1 MKYRLIVTPEVVN
14 AGNLIYPETY
24 SLRVR
29 NTTGIVAE
37 LRYDGLVT
45 TGGISHVP
53 PPLPLDLA
61 TGLTQ
66 GFTVGVTTEGPLR
79 IDGTLQ
85 QDWHFDVQAQVNARN
100 GYGPMIYNGL
110 IVNAY
115 HPEVGRGGYFHTNSG
130 TSEGQGV
137 MILAC
142 FRAYEVLRN
151 SPATLAVGEY
161 YRDLAVTMLN
171 AMGEF
176 DNNGPMLRQAIPDNP
191 DTITLLHWLFAA
203 KGPVNLQTVVLDY
216 AVTVAGGQ
224 VVVPASA
231 LGEGISTVFKLYPAN
246 KELLYSSPYSPVIGG
261 GEVIPTGQTQNPDG
275 SLTLTTSAAA
285 GAYKLVYSYFSTQ
298 SLPLG
303 SAYEAYPVW
312 TAIPEGYAA
321 CAPDT
326 FRWFDMALNKAIEL
340 GLPRDAGKWLK
351 LRDALRR
358 TVVKGQNLSDL
369 REVIRPMPKV
379 GVFATDGMFCY
390 SGNPYAKAPPVGS
403 GLDPSWVGYNFFS
416 RNSITGNIQGE
427 VPLASTNPADGA
439 MSTTQ
444 IGRGFEDSWRIATPY
459 QEADQFLLVEM
470 GIAQNQNITTL
481 YLNNKPNFRPFIS
494 TTREYNPA
502 TRYLADPNTAAA
514 GGQWDWTD
522 VGTMR
527 TLLFPR
533 TAFKNAAGQV
543 FPAGGQILNF
553 GVDLTAP
560 ATIGYTINLRDLRLV
575 SGPSPE
581 WVINNLTEVRKGSQL
596 PYFPGAIPFA
606 TNADLIGQEFVGYNG
621 NPFHGYQLPDLWL
634 DLAAEAEIV
643 HPVLTSASLPTANP
657 NTQEIRYEINLQNA
671 NGSAKPKHLALMEQQ
686 LIFLRDAADVFFRDH
701 GIRGPFAHTF
711 VLNTPARFNIG
722 GPAPHTWVYTN
733 DDPNT
738 RWAGYQVRVI
748 ESLAVIVDRTSGDDS
763 AGDSHALAKLL
774 CINWLT
780 WLNGVW
786 PNLNGSPYRGMPT
799 DFPQTGAPQT
809 NYEEVHSTAIIL
821 RACLH
826 LKRGTSDADALCNA
840 IMQRC
845 WDYMESFWNTT
856 GEMKYT
862 WSTRPADRWW
872 YGFWHAEIIWTLTTL
887 LNEGAAFA
895 SPGIPLATARERLLL
910 TSQWLDTTG
919 VLDAR
924 HRVEIPITGI
934 RGEMVGAN
942 PTWDLSYQ
950 VSRTYKTDIFVSTSG
965 EEQRRAIRQTP
976 RKTLDFN
983 VIMTQD
989 ELRDFQTTMSIW
1001 QNRSFTVPELTR
1013 FIRLSEDVAAG
1024 SSFLPV
1030 DEVPDW
1036 LAPGGLI
1043 VVTDRG
1049 MHEIQVVNSILNG
1062 RLYLTAVVQ
1071 RAWPAGTKVAHCLAG
1086 HLEASFDLSRDTNRV
1101 ARGALTLS
1109 VDPGSETYPTPFEV
1123 PSDDIYPGLTTYP
1136 DMSPML
1142 SVPSNSED
1150 LYFYDG
1156 DEIFLLRNNWG
1167 QGVTE
1172 GREWP
1177 VAPVDYGF
1185 GVVEWDWDI
1194 EFSTRTLSA
1203 TITVHTVARQRY
1215 LEKFFDRMRGAQG
1228 NFWMPTWENDLPISS
1243 DIVAETQSI
1252 TVTASRAAR
1261 LLLSSPIYRDIAVV
1275 TNTMDVYANSILAV
1289 DIVDGKAVLSL
1300 RDPWPVDLSAD
1311 DILMVSWLLAWRM
1324 SADEQIFSWI
1334 TDGVAQVVFECRTDK
1349 AERYDPE
1356 DVANLRRAIV
1366 YTSKPYPMLA
1376 EDELNAQHSSQGAFY
1391 QWTPSDSLDT
1401 AASFS
1406 QVTLTSPV
1414 KFYTTPDHDNLD
1426 VTSAILS
1433 GELRGVVQY
1442 LQPFNDDLDV
1452 ASSVVDGSLTVKI
1465 KTTQPFVDLIDAT
1478 AQITYGA
1485 LNATGQ

>member
-1 MKYRLIVTPEVVN
+1 MKYRLIVSPEVVN

-24 SLRVR
+24 SVR
-29 NTTGIVAE
+29 FRNSTSLTAE

-45 TGGISHVP
+45 TGGITHNP
-53 PPLPLDLA
+53 PALPLELG
-61 TGLTQ
+61 TGLSQ
-66 GFTVGVTTEGPLR
+66 AFSVGVNTNGPLR
-79 IDGTLQ
+79 INGTLQ
-85 QDWHFDVQAQVNARN
+85 QDWHFDVQSQVDARD

-151 SPATLAVGEY
+151 DLTTLSVAEY
-161 YRDLAVTMLN
+161 YRDLGITMLN
-171 AMGEF
+171 AMEEF
-176 DNNGPMLRQAIPDNP
+176 DHNGPMLRQEIPDNA

-216 AVTVAGGQ
+216 AVTQTDGQ
-224 VVVPASA
+224 VVVPAAA
-231 LGEGISTVFKLYPAN
+231 LGQGISTVFKLYPAN

-261 GEVIPTGQTQNPDG
+261 GEVIPTGQTENADG
-275 SLTLTTSAAA
+275 SLTLTTSAAD
-285 GAYKLVYSYFSTQ
+285 GAYKLIYSYFSDET
-298 SLPLG
+298 LPLA

-312 TAIPEGYAA
+312 TAIPDGYAA

-340 GLPRDAGKWLK
+340 GVPRDASKWLK

-369 REVIRPMPKV
+369 REVIRPMPKIA
-379 GVFATDGMFCY
+379 VFATDGMFCF
-390 SGNPYAKAPPVGS
+390 SDNPYALTPSPGS
-403 GLDPSWVGYNFFS
+403 GLDAGWVGYNFFT
-416 RNSITGNIQGE
+416 RDSITGNIHIE
-427 VPLASTNPADGA
+427 IPLATTLPSATTF
-439 MSTTQ
+439 SSTQ
-444 IGRGFEDSWRIATPY
+444 IGRGFEDTWREATAY
-459 QEADQFLLVEM
+459 QEQDQFLLVEM
-470 GIAQNQNITTL
+470 GVTQNQNITQSGTA
-481 YLNNKPNFRPFIS
+481 PAPGFRPFIS
-494 TTREYNPA
+494 TTREYDIT
-502 TRYLADPNTAAA
+502 TRYLAEPNLATS
-514 GGQWDWTD
+514 GGQWEWDD
-522 VGTMR
+522 LGEMK

-533 TAFKNAAGQV
+533 TAFRNSAGQA

-553 GVDLTAP
+553 GVQLTAR
-560 ATIGYTINLRDLRLV
+560 TTVGYTVELRDLRLV
-575 SGPSPE
+575 SGPTPE
-581 WVINNLTEVRKGSQL
+581 WVIGNLTEARKGSQL

-634 DLAAEAEIV
+634 DLAAEAELV
-643 HPVLTSASLPTANP
+643 HPVLTSTDLPTANP
-657 NTQEIRYEINLQNA
+657 NTQEIRYEIDLQNV
-671 NGSAKPKHLALMEQQ
+671 NGSAKPKHIALMEQQ
-686 LIFLRDAADVFFRDH
+686 LIFLRDAADVYFRDH
-701 GIRGPFAHTF
+701 SIRGPFAHTF
-711 VLNTPARFNIG
+711 VLNTPARYNIG

-763 AGDSHALAKLL
+763 AGDAHILAKTL
-774 CINWLT
+774 CVNWLT

-799 DFPQTGAPQT
+799 DFPEIGAPQT

-856 GEMKYT
+856 GEMAYT

-895 SPGIPLATARERLLL
+895 APGIPLATVRQRLLL

-919 VLDAR
+919 VVDAR
-924 HRVEIPITGI
+924 HRVEIPITGF
-934 RGEMVGAN
+934 RAEMVGAN

-950 VSRTYKTDIFVSTSG
+950 VSRSYMTDIFTSTSG
-965 EEQRRAIRQTP
+965 EEQRRALRQTP
-976 RKTLDFN
+976 RKTLDMN
-983 VIMTQD
+983 VILNKD

-1001 QNRSFTVPELTR
+1001 QNRAFTAPELTR
-1013 FIRLSEDVAAG
+1013 FVRLTEDVAAG
-1024 SSFLPV
+1024 SAFITV
-1030 DEVPDW
+1030 DEIPDW
-1036 LAPGGLI
+1036 LVAGGL
-1043 VVTDRG
+1043 VVICHRG
-1049 MHEIQVVNSILNG
+1049 TYEIQEVDSTLNG
-1062 RLYLTAVVQ
+1062 RLYLTALVGK
-1071 RAWPAGTKVAHCLAG
+1071 AWPAGAKVAHCLVGYLA
-1086 HLEASFDLSRDTNRV
+1086 ANFDLNRDTNQV

-1109 VDPGSETYPTPFEV
+1109 VEPGSEVYPTPFEV
-1123 PSDDIYPGLTTYP
+1123 PQDELFPGLTEYP
-1136 DMSPML
+1136 DMAPVL
-1142 SVPSNSED
+1142 SVPSNTD
-1150 LYFYDG
+1150 GLYFYDG

-1185 GVVEWDWDI
+1185 GVVEWDWDVD
-1194 EFSTRTLSA
+1194 FSTRTFSA
-1203 TITVHTVARQRY
+1203 TITVSSVARQRY
-1215 LEKFFDRMRGAQG
+1215 LEAFFDRMRGAQG
-1228 NFWMPTWENDLPISS
+1228 NFWMPTWENDLPIVT
-1243 DIVAETQSI
+1243 DLVAETQSI

-1261 LLLSSPIYRDIAVV
+1261 LLLTSPIYRDIVVV
-1275 TNTMDVYANSILAV
+1275 TNAKDVYTNSILTV
-1289 DIVDGKAVLSL
+1289 DIVDGLAVLGL
-1300 RDPWPVDLSAD
+1300 RDPWPIDIAVDD
-1311 DILMVSWLLAWRM
+1311 VLMVSWLLAWRM

-1349 AERYDPE
+1349 AERYDPA

-1366 YTSKPYPMLA
+1366 YTSKPYTLLS
-1376 EDELNAQHSSQGAFY
+1376 EDGLNGQHSVPTIFY
-1391 QWTPSDSLDT
+1391 PWQPQDQVN
-1401 AASFS
+1401 AAAGIAA
-1406 QVTLTSPV
+1406 VTLKNSINAYVVPTDPVDAALVLVSAQLRSVVKYVNAGADAVDATS
-1414 KFYTTPDHDNLD
+1414 
-1426 VTSAILS
+1426 SI
-1433 GELRGVVQY
+1433 
-1442 LQPFNDDLDV
+1442 
-1452 ASSVVDGSLTVKI
+1452 VDGSLTVKL
-1465 KTTQPFVDLIDAT
+1465 KTNQFADAVNAS